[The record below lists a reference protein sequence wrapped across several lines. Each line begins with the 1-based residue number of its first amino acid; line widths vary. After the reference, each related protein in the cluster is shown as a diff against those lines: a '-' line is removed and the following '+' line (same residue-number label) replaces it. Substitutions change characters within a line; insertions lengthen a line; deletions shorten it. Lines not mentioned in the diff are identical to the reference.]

1 MKAKDFFKKYK
12 ERIINSFAIVGAIV
26 LVLVLPAIFKQNT
39 DLSSQAVGET
49 APGSYMMDAYDSGS
63 VKSAPSYATRIASPM
78 VAQVEVGE
86 RKVVRNGSIS
96 LLVDKAESAVDQIKN
111 IADQLGGFVENS
123 SLYDSP
129 EIIYVKTA
137 SQKTNKYGNITI
149 RVPSSNFD
157 QAVSG
162 IKALA
167 IKVEKDSTNTR
178 DVSAEY
184 VDMEA
189 QLKNL
194 RLEEEQYLS
203 IMKKAVKVED
213 ILNVSSRLADVRGR
227 IERMQAQFN
236 FLSKQI
242 DMSTISVD
250 LRAEADIE
258 GVGTSWRPVSVAK
271 QAIQEM
277 LTSLVA
283 YADGLIM
290 FIINIPILLLRV
302 LITIIWLVGWALGLY
317 LVWKIINY
325 LKARFLDK

>member
-12 ERIINSFAIVGAIV
+12 ERIITSAIVSTLI
-26 LVLVLPAIFKQNT
+26 LVLVLSAMYSQNSDPST
-39 DLSSQAVGET
+39 QSIGEAVSG
-49 APGSYMMDAYDSGS
+49 GGYMMDAYESGNM
-63 VKSAPSYATRIASPM
+63 KSAPSSVSRIASPM
-78 VAQVEVGE
+78 VSQVDVGE
-86 RKVVRNGSIS
+86 RKVVRNGSLS
-96 LLVDKAESAVDQIKN
+96 LLVDTAENAVEQIKN
-111 IADQLGGFVENS
+111 IAGQLGGFVESS

-129 EIIYVKTA
+129 EIIYARTTN
-137 SQKTNKYGNITI
+137 QKTNKYGNIII
-149 RVPSSNFD
+149 RVPSTSFE
-157 QAVSG
+157 QALAD
-162 IKALA
+162 IKALS

-178 DVSAEY
+178 DVSSEY

-213 ILNVSSRLADVRGR
+213 ILNVSSRLADVRSR

-242 DMSTISVD
+242 DMSTIVVD

-258 GVGTSWRPVSVAK
+258 GVGSSWRPVSVAK

-283 YADGLIM
+283 YADGLITL
-290 FIINIPILLLRV
+290 IINIPILILRV
-302 LITIIWLVGWALGLY
+302 LITIIWLAGWALGLY
-317 LVWKIINY
+317 LVWKMINY
-325 LKARFLDK
+325 LKGRFLDK